1 VIQESYA
8 SALHDAQVA
17 VVAYDEPFVMPDWV
31 GAEFSQAGIGFAAA
45 NCHSETEVIA
55 LGRDKDVL
63 LTSSARRLLTAT
75 VIQQL
80 PMCRALVRVGSG
92 VDCIDVDA
100 ATARGIIV
108 ANTPDALA
116 GEVAEHAAAL
126 MLACVRRVPAQD
138 RLVKRAGWNLRTV
151 ATQQRVR
158 GKTLGLVGC
167 GRIARELVKLL
178 AGFRLTCLAYDP
190 FVDSEVASQLGI
202 RLVGLDELLKQ
213 ADIVSLHVP
222 LTEATRHLLGERELQ
237 LMKPQAVVINTAR
250 GAVVDQIAL
259 HKALS
264 EGWIAGAGLDVMD
277 PEPPSPDEPLL
288 QLENVVL
295 TPHSS
300 AFSYEVRDA
309 MYRAGCRAA
318 IDVLEGR
325 WPPSVVNPDVQPRW
339 EADP

>member
-1 VIQESYA
+1 MQKDRVSSI
-8 SALHDAQVA
+8 LDAQVA
-17 VVAYDEPFVMPDWV
+17 VVGYDEPFVMPDWV
-31 GAEFSQAGIGFAAA
+31 GEEFGRAGIGFAAA
-45 NCHSETEVIA
+45 NCYSEDEVIG

-63 LTSSARRLLTAT
+63 LTSSARRLITGR

-80 PMCRALVRVGSG
+80 EVCRALVRVGSG
-92 VDCIDVDA
+92 VDCIDIAA
-100 ATARGIIV
+100 ATARGILV

-116 GEVAEHAAAL
+116 GEVAEHAVAL
-126 MLACVRRVPAQD
+126 VLACVRRIPAQHQ
-138 RLVKRAGWNLRTV
+138 LVKQGRWDLRAV

-178 AGFRLTCLAYDP
+178 AGFGLTCLAYDP
-190 FVDSEVASQLGI
+190 FVGSDVVSQLGI
-202 RLVGLDELLKQ
+202 KLVGLDELLKE

-222 LTEATRHLLGERELQ
+222 LTEATRHLLGERELR
-237 LMKPQAVVINTAR
+237 LMKPHAVVINTAR
-250 GAVVDQIAL
+250 GAVVDQVAL

-264 EGWIAGAGLDVMD
+264 EGWIAGAGLDVLD
-277 PEPPSPDEPLL
+277 PEPPSPGEPLL

-309 MYRAGCRAA
+309 MYKAGCQAA
-318 IDVLEGR
+318 IDVLQGR
-325 WPPSVVNPDVQPRW
+325 WPSSVVNPDVQPW
-339 EADP
+339 WAPEP